1 MKTLYLQCN
10 MGAAGDM
17 LTAALL
23 ELMPEPDAVVEELN
37 GLGIPG
43 VEFVKEPMSTCGIG
57 GTHMSVLVHGEE
69 ESEEMFHHHH
79 EHEHDHEGHEH
90 GHGDHE
96 HSHEDHEHSHEE
108 HEHSHEEHEHS
119 HEGHEHDHEGHEH
132 DHEGHE
138 HSHEGHAH
146 HHEHSCEEHD
156 HHHDHVHM
164 HEEHDHAH
172 DHEHTHDHDHEH
184 THHHHHS
191 SLHDIEHIVCDHL
204 NLPEQVKQDVM
215 AVYGLIAEAES
226 HAHGVP
232 VTEIHFHEVGTMDAI
247 ADITAVCLL
256 MNRIAPDQVIVSPVH
271 VGSGQVRCAHG
282 ILPVP
287 APATAYILNGV
298 PIYGGAVKGELCTPT
313 GAALLKHFA
322 TRFGDMPVMRTEAI
336 GYGMGKKDFEV
347 ANCVRAILGETEDAG
362 DTIAQLECNVDD
374 MTAEELGFAMETILA
389 AGALEV
395 YTVPVGMK
403 KSRPGTLLSVLC
415 HEDQKEKLVQ
425 VIFKNTTTI
434 GVREHSCSRYTL
446 KRSFETVHTPYGEVQ
461 KKVSSGYGVTREK
474 YEYEDL
480 ARIAREQGMSLAEVK
495 KQIL

>member
-1 MKTLYLQCN
+1 MKTLYLQCG

-23 ELMPEPDAVVEELN
+23 ELMPDPDVAVAELN
-37 GLGIPG
+37 NLGIPG
-43 VEFVKEPMSTCGIG
+43 VEFSKEAMSKCGIG
-57 GTHMSVLVHGEE
+57 GTHMTVKVHGEE
-69 ESEEMFHHHH
+69 ESEEMFAH
-79 EHEHDHEGHEH
+79 EHEHHH
-90 GHGDHE
+90 
-96 HSHEDHEHSHEE
+96 E
-108 HEHSHEEHEHS
+108 HEHSHEEHEH
-119 HEGHEHDHEGHEH
+119 HHEHEHNHEEHEH
-132 DHEGHE
+132 HHEHE
-138 HSHEGHAH
+138 HSHEEHEH
-146 HHEHSCEEHD
+146 HHEHEHNYEEHG
-156 HHHDHVHM
+156 HH
-164 HEEHDHAH
+164 
-172 DHEHTHDHDHEH
+172 
-184 THHHHHS
+184 HHHHHS

-204 NLPEQVKQDVM
+204 HLPEQVKNDVM

-256 MNRIAPDQVIVSPVH
+256 MNRLAPDQVIVSPIH
-271 VGSGQVRCAHG
+271 VGSGQVHCAHG

-322 TRFGDMPVMRTEAI
+322 TRFGDMPVMRMEAI

-347 ANCVRAILGETEDAG
+347 ANCVRAMLGETEDSG
-362 DTIAQLECNVDD
+362 DEIVQLECNVDD
-374 MTAEELGFAMETILA
+374 MTAEEMGFATETILA

-415 HEDQKEKLVQ
+415 HEEEKEKLVRVLFQ
-425 VIFKNTTTI
+425 NTTTI
-434 GVREHSCSRYTL
+434 GVREHKCSRYTL
-446 KRSFETVHTPYGEVQ
+446 KRSFETLHTPYGEVQ
-461 KKVSSGYGVTREK
+461 KKISSGYGVTREK

-480 ARIAREQGMSLAEVK
+480 ARIAREQGISLTEVK
-495 KQIL
+495 KQIGTGDC

>member
-1 MKTLYLQCN
+1 MKTLYLECG

-23 ELMPEPDAVVEELN
+23 ELMPDPDAVVAELN

-43 VEFVKEPMSTCGIG
+43 VEFSKEAMSKCGIG
-57 GTHMSVLVHGEE
+57 GTHMTVKVHGEE

-79 EHEHDHEGHEH
+79 DHGTFEDCKETDENHQDQNH
-90 GHGDHE
+90 LDHSHAHV
-96 HSHEDHEHSHEE
+96 HSHESACPVH
-108 HEHSHEEHEHS
+108 
-119 HEGHEHDHEGHEH
+119 
-132 DHEGHE
+132 
-138 HSHEGHAH
+138 
-146 HHEHSCEEHD
+146 EEHD
-156 HHHDHVHM
+156 HHHDHDHSCEA
-164 HEEHDHAH
+164 HEHHHDHQVVTGSDDTH
-172 DHEHTHDHDHEH
+172 HHEHTHEHSHDGH
-184 THHHHHS
+184 HHHHHS
-191 SLHDIEHIVCDHL
+191 SLHDIKHIVCDHL

-256 MNRIAPDQVIVSPVH
+256 MHHIAPDQVIVSPVH
-271 VGSGQVRCAHG
+271 VGSGHVHCAHG

-298 PIYGGAVKGELCTPT
+298 PMYGGAVKGELCTPT

-336 GYGMGKKDFEV
+336 GYGMGKKDFEQ
-347 ANCVRAILGETEDAG
+347 ANCIRAMLGEMEDAG
-362 DTIAQLECNVDD
+362 DSVLQLECNVDD

-415 HEDQKEKLVQ
+415 HEDQKEKLVR
-425 VIFKNTTTI
+425 VIFQNTTTI

-446 KRSFETVHTPYGEVQ
+446 KRSFETVQTPYGEVQ
-461 KKVSSGYGVTREK
+461 KKISSGYGVTREK

-480 ARIAREQGMSLAEVK
+480 ARIAREQGISLAEVRK
-495 KQIL
+495 SIAHK

>member
-1 MKTLYLQCN
+1 MKTLYLECG

-23 ELMPEPDAVVEELN
+23 ELMPDPDAAVAELN

-43 VEFVKEPMSTCGIG
+43 VQFSKEAVSKCGIG
-57 GTHMSVLVHGEE
+57 GTHMTVKVHGEE

-79 EHEHDHEGHEH
+79 EHHDHPH
-90 GHGDHE
+90 
-96 HSHEDHEHSHEE
+96 E
-108 HEHSHEEHEHS
+108 HEHSHESACHE
-119 HEGHEHDHEGHEH
+119 
-132 DHEGHE
+132 
-138 HSHEGHAH
+138 
-146 HHEHSCEEHD
+146 
-156 HHHDHVHM
+156 HHDHL
-164 HEEHDHAH
+164 HEHE
-172 DHEHTHDHDHEH
+172 DHEHTHEHHHEHAHEH
-184 THHHHHS
+184 THEHTHEHGDAGHTHHHHS
-191 SLHDIEHIVCDHL
+191 SLHDIEHIVCGHL
-204 NLPEQVKQDVM
+204 NIPEQVKQDVM

-256 MNRIAPDQVIVSPVH
+256 MNKIAPDQVIVSPVH
-271 VGSGQVRCAHG
+271 VGSGHVHCAHG

-298 PIYGGAVKGELCTPT
+298 PMYGGAVKGELCTPT

-336 GYGMGKKDFEV
+336 GYGMGKKDFEQ
-347 ANCVRAILGETEDAG
+347 ANCIRAMLGETEDAG
-362 DTIAQLECNVDD
+362 DSVLQLECNVDD
-374 MTAEELGFAMETILA
+374 MTAEELGFAMEAILA

-395 YTVPVGMK
+395 YTVAAGMK

-415 HEDQKEKLVQ
+415 HEAEKEKLVR
-425 VIFKNTTTI
+425 VIFQNTTTI
-434 GVREHSCSRYTL
+434 GVREHACSRYTL
-446 KRSFETVHTPYGEVQ
+446 KRSFETVQTPYGEVQ
-461 KKVSSGYGVTREK
+461 KKISSGYGVTREK

-480 ARIAREQGMSLAEVK
+480 ARIAREQGMSLEEVRK
-495 KQIL
+495 SI

>member
-1 MKTLYLQCN
+1 MKTLYLECG

-23 ELMPEPDAVVEELN
+23 ELMPDPEAAVAELN

-43 VEFVKEPMSTCGIG
+43 VQFSKEAVSKCGIG
-57 GTHMSVLVHGEE
+57 GTHMTVKVHGEE

-79 EHEHDHEGHEH
+79 EHHDHPH
-90 GHGDHE
+90 
-96 HSHEDHEHSHEE
+96 E
-108 HEHSHEEHEHS
+108 HEHSHESACHE
-119 HEGHEHDHEGHEH
+119 
-132 DHEGHE
+132 
-138 HSHEGHAH
+138 
-146 HHEHSCEEHD
+146 
-156 HHHDHVHM
+156 HHDHL
-164 HEEHDHAH
+164 HEHE
-172 DHEHTHDHDHEH
+172 DHEHTHEHHHEHAHEH
-184 THHHHHS
+184 THEHTHEPGDAGHTHHHHS
-191 SLHDIEHIVCDHL
+191 SLHDIEHIVCGHL
-204 NLPEQVKQDVM
+204 NIPEQVKQDVM

-256 MNRIAPDQVIVSPVH
+256 MNKIAPDQVIVSPVH
-271 VGSGQVRCAHG
+271 VGSGHVHCAHG

-298 PIYGGAVKGELCTPT
+298 PMYGGAVKGELCTPT

-336 GYGMGKKDFEV
+336 GYGMGKKDFEQ
-347 ANCVRAILGETEDAG
+347 ANCIRAMLGETEDAG
-362 DTIAQLECNVDD
+362 DSVLQLECNVDD
-374 MTAEELGFAMETILA
+374 MTAEELGFAMEAILA

-395 YTVPVGMK
+395 YTVAAGMK

-415 HEDQKEKLVQ
+415 HEAEKEKLVR
-425 VIFKNTTTI
+425 VIFQNTTTI
-434 GVREHSCSRYTL
+434 GVREHACSRYTL
-446 KRSFETVHTPYGEVQ
+446 KRSFETVQTPYGEVQ
-461 KKVSSGYGVTREK
+461 KKISSGYGVTREK

-480 ARIAREQGMSLAEVK
+480 ARIAREQGMSLEEVRK
-495 KQIL
+495 SI

>member
-1 MKTLYLQCN
+1 MKTLYLECG

-23 ELMPEPDAVVEELN
+23 ELMPDPDAVVAELN

-43 VEFVKEPMSTCGIG
+43 VEFSKEAMSKCGIG
-57 GTHMSVLVHGEE
+57 GTHMTVKVHGEE

-79 EHEHDHEGHEH
+79 DHGTFEDCKETDENHQDQNH
-90 GHGDHE
+90 LDHSHAHV
-96 HSHEDHEHSHEE
+96 HSHESACPVH
-108 HEHSHEEHEHS
+108 
-119 HEGHEHDHEGHEH
+119 
-132 DHEGHE
+132 
-138 HSHEGHAH
+138 
-146 HHEHSCEEHD
+146 EEHD
-156 HHHDHVHM
+156 HHHDHDHSCEA
-164 HEEHDHAH
+164 HEHHHDHQVVTGSDDTH
-172 DHEHTHDHDHEH
+172 HHEHTHEHSHDGH
-184 THHHHHS
+184 HHHHHS

-256 MNRIAPDQVIVSPVH
+256 MHHIAPDQVIVSPVH
-271 VGSGQVRCAHG
+271 VGSGHVHCAHG

-298 PIYGGAVKGELCTPT
+298 PMYGGAVKGELCTPT

-336 GYGMGKKDFEV
+336 GYGMGKKDFEQ
-347 ANCVRAILGETEDAG
+347 ANCIRAMLGETEDAG
-362 DTIAQLECNVDD
+362 DSVLQLECNVDD

-415 HEDQKEKLVQ
+415 HEDQKEKLVR
-425 VIFKNTTTI
+425 VIFQNTTTI

-446 KRSFETVHTPYGEVQ
+446 KRSFETVQTPYGEVQ
-461 KKVSSGYGVTREK
+461 KKISSGYGVTREK

-480 ARIAREQGMSLAEVK
+480 ARIAREQGISLAEVRK
-495 KQIL
+495 SIAHK